1 MGNFRGVKGL
11 AVLKPVMA
19 VPSPVKVEAPEES
32 SVANLEAT
40 GPVLEAEP
48 GVDAEPV
55 AEAPTVEEKSSESV
69 SVNEVPQDPEPIV
82 EIGNGPEEETVSKP
96 KPKKT
101 KKKS

>member
-40 GPVLEAEP
+40 GPVLE
-48 GVDAEPV
+48 AEPV